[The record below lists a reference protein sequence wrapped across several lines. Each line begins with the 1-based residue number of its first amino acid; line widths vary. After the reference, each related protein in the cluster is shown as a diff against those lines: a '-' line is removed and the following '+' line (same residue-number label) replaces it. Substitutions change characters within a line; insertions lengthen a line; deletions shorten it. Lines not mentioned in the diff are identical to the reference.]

1 MSTKKVSNP
10 APGTQVVEAT
20 ALNQAGTADETVG
33 KQEATVDAN
42 VTTPQAPAA
51 YNGTPV
57 EVKGD
62 DVADTTDTPVETK
75 APAPVEAQAPIEDKT
90 QASVEA
96 QAPVEDKTDDVQVTI
111 NALKASVEALTSQ
124 LQETKERLEA
134 KERAEQRAIRLEK
147 AGIPKALGSF
157 IRDDADLESLSDV
170 LSGLTGPTAGA
181 VVPATPTLPTV
192 GSKNPGGEVLSIDEM
207 IARAEANNDR
217 AALSSLKLAKLSAAS
232 NMF

>member
-1 MSTKKVSNP
+1 MSTKKISNP
-10 APGTQVVEAT
+10 APGTEAVEAV
-20 ALNQAGTADETVG
+20 ALNQVGTAADN
-33 KQEATVDAN
+33 DA
-42 VTTPQAPAA
+42 PI
-51 YNGTPV
+51 

-62 DVADTTDTPVETK
+62 DVADTMDTPVETK
-75 APAPVEAQAPIEDKT
+75 APAPVETQAPVEDKT
-90 QASVEA
+90 QTPVET

-157 IRDDADLESLSDV
+157 IRDDADLEALNETLAGLSRTTPAGV
-170 LSGLTGPTAGA
+170 GA
-181 VVPATPTLPTV
+181 VSTPTLPTV

>member
-1 MSTKKVSNP
+1 MTIQS
-10 APGTQVVEAT
+10 
-20 ALNQAGTADETVG
+20 LR
-33 KQEATVDAN
+33 
-42 VTTPQAPAA
+42 
-51 YNGTPV
+51 
-57 EVKGD
+57 
-62 DVADTTDTPVETK
+62 
-75 APAPVEAQAPIEDKT
+75 
-90 QASVEA
+90 ASV
-96 QAPVEDKTDDVQVTI
+96 DV
-111 NALKASVEALTSQ
+111 LTSQ

-170 LSGLTGPTAGA
+170 LSGLAKATPAGA

-192 GSKNPGGEVLSIDEM
+192 GSKNPGGEILSIDEM
-207 IARAEANNDR
+207 IARAEANNDH

>member
-1 MSTKKVSNP
+1 MSTKKISTP
-10 APGTQVVEAT
+10 SPGTRAVEKAALDQGTTEAPQVGVPAT
-20 ALNQAGTADETVG
+20 G
-33 KQEATVDAN
+33 VD
-42 VTTPQAPAA
+42 VIAPAA
-51 YNGTPV
+51 DNGTLV

-62 DVADTTDTPVETK
+62 NVADTTNTPVE
-75 APAPVEAQAPIEDKT
+75 APAPVQTQAPVEDKT
-90 QASVEA
+90 QAPVEA

-111 NALKASVEALTSQ
+111 QSLKASVEALTSQ

-147 AGIPKALGSF
+147 AGIPKVLGSF

-170 LSGLTGPTAGA
+170 LSGLTGPAAGA
-181 VVPATPTLPTV
+181 AVPTTPTLPTV
-192 GSKNPGGEVLSIDEM
+192 GSKNPGGEILSIDEM

>member
-1 MSTKKVSNP
+1 MSTKKISNP
-10 APGTQVVEAT
+10 APGTEVVEDA
-20 ALNQAGTADETVG
+20 ALNQGTTEAPQVG
-33 KQEATVDAN
+33 EQEAGAG
-42 VTTPQAPAA
+42 VTAPVTSAA
-51 YNGTPV
+51 DNGTPI

-62 DVADTTDTPVETK
+62 NVADTTNTPVETK
-75 APAPVEAQAPIEDKT
+75 APAPVETQAPVEEKT
-90 QASVEA
+90 PTPVEA
-96 QAPVEDKTDDVQVTI
+96 PAPVEDKTDDVQVTI
-111 NALKASVEALTSQ
+111 QSLKASIEVLTSQ

-170 LSGLTGPTAGA
+170 LSGLSGPAAGA
-181 VVPATPTLPTV
+181 VVPSTPTLPTV

>member
-10 APGTQVVEAT
+10 APGTEAVEAA
-20 ALNQAGTADETVG
+20 ALNQGTADETVG
-33 KQEATVDAN
+33 KQAAGDDAN
-42 VTTPQAPAA
+42 VIA
-51 YNGTPV
+51 PV

-62 DVADTTDTPVETK
+62 DVADSTDT
-75 APAPVEAQAPIEDKT
+75 PVEAQAP
-90 QASVEA
+90 
-96 QAPVEDKTDDVQVTI
+96 APVEDTPDDVQVTI
-111 NALKASVEALTSQ
+111 QSLKASVEALTSQ

-157 IRDDADLESLSDV
+157 IRDDADLESLSEV
-170 LSGLTGPTAGA
+170 LSGLTGPAAGA
-181 VVPATPTLPTV
+181 VVPTTPTLPTV
-192 GSKNPGGEVLSIDEM
+192 GSKNPGGEILSIDEM

>member
-1 MSTKKVSNP
+1 MSTKKISNP
-10 APGTQVVEAT
+10 APGTKVVEAT
-20 ALNQAGTADETVG
+20 ALNQAGGEDPQVGAQETG
-33 KQEATVDAN
+33 VDAN
-42 VTTPQAPAA
+42 VITPATD
-51 YNGTPV
+51 NGTPV

-62 DVADTTDTPVETK
+62 DVADTMDTPVETK
-75 APAPVEAQAPIEDKT
+75 APAPVETQAPVEDKT
-90 QASVEA
+90 QAPIET

-134 KERAEQRAIRLEK
+134 KERAEQCAIRLEK

-157 IRDDADLESLSDV
+157 IRDDADLEALSDV
-170 LSGLTGPTAGA
+170 LSGLAAPTAGG
-181 VVPATPTLPTV
+181 VVPSTPTLPTV
-192 GSKNPGGEVLSIDEM
+192 GSKNPGGEILSIDEM

>member
-1 MSTKKVSNP
+1 MSTKKISNP
-10 APGTQVVEAT
+10 APGTEAVETA
-20 ALNQAGTADETVG
+20 ALNQAGTENTQVADQTTGVNID
-33 KQEATVDAN
+33 VDAIAPEAPAVDN
-42 VTTPQAPAA
+42 TTPEA
-51 YNGTPV
+51 G
-57 EVKGD
+57 K
-62 DVADTTDTPVETK
+62 TD
-75 APAPVEAQAPIEDKT
+75 VEAETIT
-90 QASVEA
+90 
-96 QAPVEDKTDDVQVTI
+96 PVEDKTDDVQSTI
-111 NALKASVEALTSQ
+111 QSLKAGIEALTSQ
-124 LQETKERLEA
+124 LKETKERLEA

-170 LSGLTGPTAGA
+170 LSGLTGPAANG
-181 VVPATPTLPTV
+181 VVPTTPTLPTV

>member
-1 MSTKKVSNP
+1 MSTKKISNP
-10 APGTQVVEAT
+10 APGTEAVEAA
-20 ALNQAGTADETVG
+20 ALNQVGTGADN
-33 KQEATVDAN
+33 DA
-42 VTTPQAPAA
+42 
-51 YNGTPV
+51 PV

-62 DVADTTDTPVETK
+62 DVADTVGT
-75 APAPVEAQAPIEDKT
+75 
-90 QASVEA
+90 
-96 QAPVEDKTDDVQVTI
+96 PVEDKSDDVQVTI

-170 LSGLTGPTAGA
+170 LSGLTGPTANS
-181 VVPATPTLPTV
+181 VVPSTPTLPTV
-192 GSKNPGGEVLSIDEM
+192 GTGNPGGEILSIDEM

>member
-1 MSTKKVSNP
+1 MSTKKISNP
-10 APGTQVVEAT
+10 APGTEAVEAT
-20 ALNQAGTADETVG
+20 ALNQVGTAADN
-33 KQEATVDAN
+33 DA
-42 VTTPQAPAA
+42 PI
-51 YNGTPV
+51 

-62 DVADTTDTPVETK
+62 NVADTMDTPVEDK
-75 APAPVEAQAPIEDKT
+75 APAPVETP
-90 QASVEA
+90 
-96 QAPVEDKTDDVQVTI
+96 APVEDKTDDVQVTI
-111 NALKASVEALTSQ
+111 QSLKASVEALTSQ

-170 LSGLTGPTAGA
+170 LSGLTGPAANGVAPT
-181 VVPATPTLPTV
+181 TPTLPTV
-192 GSKNPGGEVLSIDEM
+192 GSKNSGGEVLSIDEM
-207 IARAEANNDR
+207 IARAEANNDH

>member
-1 MSTKKVSNP
+1 MSTKKISTP
-10 APGTQVVEAT
+10 APGTEAVETAALKQGTTEAPQVGE
-20 ALNQAGTADETVG
+20 
-33 KQEATVDAN
+33 QEAGVD
-42 VTTPQAPAA
+42 VIAPAA
-51 YNGTPV
+51 DNGTHV

-75 APAPVEAQAPIEDKT
+75 TPAPVET
-90 QASVEA
+90 

-111 NALKASVEALTSQ
+111 QSLKASVEALTSQ

-157 IRDDADLESLSDV
+157 IRDDADLEALNETLAGLSRTTPAGV
-170 LSGLTGPTAGA
+170 GA
-181 VVPATPTLPTV
+181 VFTPTLPTV
-192 GSKNPGGEVLSIDEM
+192 GTKNSGGEVLGIDEM
-207 IARAEANNDR
+207 IARAEANNDH

-232 NMF
+232 NLF

>member
-1 MSTKKVSNP
+1 MSTKKISNP
-10 APGTQVVEAT
+10 APGTQAVEAS
-20 ALNQAGTADETVG
+20 ALNQAGTADEAV
-33 KQEATVDAN
+33 VD
-42 VTTPQAPAA
+42 
-51 YNGTPV
+51 NGTPV

-62 DVADTTDTPVETK
+62 DVADTADTPVE
-75 APAPVEAQAPIEDKT
+75 A

-111 NALKASVEALTSQ
+111 QSLKASVEALTSQ

-157 IRDDADLESLSDV
+157 IRDDADLESLSEV
-170 LSGLTGPTAGA
+170 LSGLTGPAAGG

-192 GSKNPGGEVLSIDEM
+192 GSKNPGGEILSIDEM

-232 NMF
+232 NKF

>member
-1 MSTKKVSNP
+1 MSKKKFTTP
-10 APGTQVVEAT
+10 APGMMAVEAA
-20 ALNQAGTADETVG
+20 ALNQGGPAVETAG
-33 KQEATVDAN
+33 KQEAGVDAS
-42 VTTPQAPAA
+42 VTPSEAPAEA
-51 YNGTPV
+51 ATNSEDTTTEAGKTDVEANVGTPV
-57 EVKGD
+57 E
-62 DVADTTDTPVETK
+62 
-75 APAPVEAQAPIEDKT
+75 DK
-90 QASVEA
+90 
-96 QAPVEDKTDDVQVTI
+96 PDDVQMTI
-111 NALKASVEALTSQ
+111 LSLKASVEALTNQ

-157 IRDDADLESLSDV
+157 IRDDANLESLSDV
-170 LSGLTGPTAGA
+170 LSGLAKATPSSAM
-181 VVPATPTLPTV
+181 VPATPTLPTV

>member
-1 MSTKKVSNP
+1 MSTKKISNP
-10 APGTQVVEAT
+10 APGTQAVEAS
-20 ALNQAGTADETVG
+20 ALNQAGTENTQAG
-33 KQEATVDAN
+33 
-42 VTTPQAPAA
+42 VTTPVAD
-51 YNGTPV
+51 NGTTV

-62 DVADTTDTPVETK
+62 DVADTTNTPVETK
-75 APAPVEAQAPIEDKT
+75 APAPVETQAPIEDKT
-90 QASVEA
+90 QAPVEA

-111 NALKASVEALTSQ
+111 QSLKASVEALTSQ

-157 IRDDADLESLSDV
+157 IRDDADLESLSDI
-170 LSGLTGPTAGA
+170 LSGLTGPAAGG
-181 VVPATPTLPTV
+181 VVPTTPTLPTV
-192 GSKNPGGEVLSIDEM
+192 GSKNPGGEILSIDEM

>member
-1 MSTKKVSNP
+1 MSTKKVSTP
-10 APGTQVVEAT
+10 APGTEAVEAV
-20 ALNQAGTADETVG
+20 ALNQAGTAADN
-33 KQEATVDAN
+33 DA
-42 VTTPQAPAA
+42 PI
-51 YNGTPV
+51 
-57 EVKGD
+57 EVKEG
-62 DVADTTDTPVETK
+62 DVADSTDTPIETK
-75 APAPVEAQAPIEDKT
+75 APAPVETQAPIEGK
-90 QASVEA
+90 APSPVET

-111 NALKASVEALTSQ
+111 QSLKASVEALTSQ

-134 KERAEQRAIRLEK
+134 KERAEQHAIRLEK

-170 LSGLTGPTAGA
+170 LSGLAKAGA

-207 IARAEANNDR
+207 IARAEANNDH

>member
-1 MSTKKVSNP
+1 MSTKKISDP
-10 APGTQVVEAT
+10 APGTQVVEDA
-20 ALNQAGTADETVG
+20 ALNQAGTMGETAG
-33 KQEATVDAN
+33 NQEADVDVDEGGGAITAD
-42 VTTPQAPAA
+42 VDVDEGGGAITAEAPA
-51 YNGTPV
+51 T
-57 EVKGD
+57 
-62 DVADTTDTPVETK
+62 
-75 APAPVEAQAPIEDKT
+75 EAG
-90 QASVEA
+90 
-96 QAPVEDKTDDVQVTI
+96 KTDIEAKVDDAQSTI
-111 NALKASVEALTSQ
+111 QSLKASVEALTNQ

-170 LSGLTGPTAGA
+170 LSGLTGPTANN
-181 VVPATPTLPTV
+181 VVPSTPTLPTV
-192 GSKNPGGEVLSIDEM
+192 GTGNPGGEILSIDEM

>member
-1 MSTKKVSNP
+1 MSTKKISNP
-10 APGTQVVEAT
+10 APGTEAVEAV
-20 ALNQAGTADETVG
+20 ALNQVGTGADN
-33 KQEATVDAN
+33 DA
-42 VTTPQAPAA
+42 
-51 YNGTPV
+51 PV

-62 DVADTTDTPVETK
+62 DVADTVGTPVEDKAPTPVETQAPVEDTTQAPVE
-75 APAPVEAQAPIEDKT
+75 APAPVEDK
-90 QASVEA
+90 S
-96 QAPVEDKTDDVQVTI
+96 DDVQVTI

-170 LSGLTGPTAGA
+170 LSGLTGPTANS
-181 VVPATPTLPTV
+181 VVPSTPTLPTV
-192 GSKNPGGEVLSIDEM
+192 GTGNPGGEILSIDEM

>member
-1 MSTKKVSNP
+1 MSTKKISNP
-10 APGTQVVEAT
+10 APGTEAVEAA
-20 ALNQAGTADETVG
+20 ALNQVGTGADN
-33 KQEATVDAN
+33 DA
-42 VTTPQAPAA
+42 
-51 YNGTPV
+51 PV

-62 DVADTTDTPVETK
+62 DVADTVGTPVEDKAPTPVETQAPVEDATQAPVE
-75 APAPVEAQAPIEDKT
+75 APAPVEDK
-90 QASVEA
+90 S
-96 QAPVEDKTDDVQVTI
+96 DDVQVTI

-170 LSGLTGPTAGA
+170 LSGLTGPTANS
-181 VVPATPTLPTV
+181 VVPSTPTLPTV
-192 GSKNPGGEVLSIDEM
+192 GTGNPGGEILSIDEM

>member
-10 APGTQVVEAT
+10 APGTQAVQSA
-20 ALNQAGTADETVG
+20 ALNQGGTADEMVG
-33 KQEATVDAN
+33 KQEAGVNAN
-42 VTTPQAPAA
+42 VIAPEAPAE
-51 YNGTPV
+51 GTSIP
-57 EVKGD
+57 EDSATEAGK
-62 DVADTTDTPVETK
+62 TD
-75 APAPVEAQAPIEDKT
+75 VEATAD
-90 QASVEA
+90 
-96 QAPVEDKTDDVQVTI
+96 APVEDKTNDVQETI

-170 LSGLTGPTAGA
+170 LSGLTGPTGNS
-181 VVPATPTLPTV
+181 VVPSTPTLPTV
-192 GSKNPGGEVLSIDEM
+192 GSKNPGGDVLSIDEM

-232 NMF
+232 NVF

>member
-1 MSTKKVSNP
+1 MSTKKITAP
-10 APGTQVVEAT
+10 APGTKAVEDA
-20 ALNQAGTADETVG
+20 ALNQAGVD
-33 KQEATVDAN
+33 VDATAADN
-42 VTTPQAPAA
+42 SAPI
-51 YNGTPV
+51 

-62 DVADTTDTPVETK
+62 NVADTTDTPVETQT
-75 APAPVEAQAPIEDKT
+75 PIETQAPVEDKT
-90 QASVEA
+90 QAPVEA

-111 NALKASVEALTSQ
+111 QSLKASVEALTSQ

-170 LSGLTGPTAGA
+170 LSGLTGPTANGVA
-181 VVPATPTLPTV
+181 PATPTLPTV
-192 GSKNPGGEVLSIDEM
+192 GSKNPGGEILSIDEM
-207 IARAEANNDR
+207 IARAEANNDH